1 MTSSP
6 LAVQTKEH
14 QDVLLREK
22 ESFEK
27 EKSALMAQLP
37 PGHLTVP
44 QTRQSPSPG
53 DSLESSMLKA
63 AEESK
68 LLKSVVVPLEEVGS
82 QELSAHIL
90 LCCNCD
96 LWLHLF
102 VLCSHSSL
110 LPCQQEID
118 LLKVK
123 LAEAEERLRLY
134 ESNQKATSPPLIDLD
149 TPLPPE
155 TCATLSPSPTDMG
168 KVWQLAWSGSSI
180 TVHVYFHSSYSCNTN
195 WSWNA
200 LLDMTWRCIQKS

>member
-44 QTRQSPSPG
+44 QTRQSPSPV

-82 QELSAHIL
+82 QELSAHI
-90 LCCNCD
+90 
-96 LWLHLF
+96 F
-102 VLCSHSSL
+102 
-110 LPCQQEID
+110 
-118 LLKVK
+118 
-123 LAEAEERLRLY
+123 
-134 ESNQKATSPPLIDLD
+134 
-149 TPLPPE
+149 
-155 TCATLSPSPTDMG
+155 
-168 KVWQLAWSGSSI
+168 
-180 TVHVYFHSSYSCNTN
+180 
-195 WSWNA
+195 A
-200 LLDMTWRCIQKS
+200 LL